1 VLSRVD
7 IERVDIERV
16 DIEML
21 VLAAEPH
28 ACVSVD
34 TASGAFVRARYPEG
48 AFARL
53 APLDLATAELAAPAT
68 PVDAT
73 RPELVD
79 LAAAPRRVGRLAG
92 RRAERLLRP
101 LLHPRGRPLLGFVG
115 PAVRFWTLTGDRP
128 SVAIVEPERGPR
140 LRPTDH
146 GYECHFEW
154 RGLRHVLP
162 LADRGAAAALDR
174 WGPAHLSR
182 VLGFRPG
189 RLLVALSPPVNG
201 YCYKVVA
208 GLLPRR

>member
-1 VLSRVD
+1 VD
-7 IERVDIERV
+7 L
-16 DIEML
+16 EML

-34 TASGAFVRARYPEG
+34 VASGAFVRARYPDG

-53 APLDLATAELAAPAT
+53 APLDVATAEVAAPDT
-68 PVDAT
+68 PLDTT

-79 LAAAPRRVGRLAG
+79 LATAPRRVGRLG
-92 RRAERLLRP
+92 RRRAERLLRP

-140 LRPTDH
+140 LRPAAH
-146 GYECHFEW
+146 GYDCHFQW
-154 RGLRHVLP
+154 QGLRHVLP

-174 WGPAHLSR
+174 WGPAHLAR
-182 VLGFRPG
+182 VLGFPPR
-189 RLLVALSPPVNG
+189 RLLVALTPPVNG

-208 GLLPRR
+208 GLLPR

>member
-1 VLSRVD
+1 VVLTRVD
-7 IERVDIERV
+7 V
-16 DIEML
+16 EML

-28 ACVSVD
+28 ACVSIDV
-34 TASGAFVRARYPEG
+34 ASGAFVRARYPDG
-48 AFARL
+48 AFAPL
-53 APLDLATAELAAPAT
+53 APLDLATAELIQPDAPLDVA
-68 PVDAT
+68 

-79 LAAAPRRVGRLAG
+79 LAAAPRRVGRLG
-92 RRAERLLRP
+92 RRQAERLLRP

-128 SVAIVEPERGPR
+128 SVSIVEPERGPR
-140 LRPTDH
+140 LRHTAH
-146 GYECHFEW
+146 GYDCHFEW
-154 RGLRHVLP
+154 YGLRHVLP

-174 WGPAHLSR
+174 GGPALLSR
-182 VLGFRPG
+182 ALGFHPR